1 METKT
6 IPLTSSELGES
17 GGITGYASTK
27 NQIDSLGDMIVDGA
41 YGDLKKFLKQG
52 FVTVSHD
59 TKSAPIGYI
68 LEAKEDAKGLWV
80 KMAFH
85 STPAAQQVRTVL
97 LERLKAG
104 KDVGLSIG
112 YLAKKWTF
120 ESFEGQR
127 VRILREIELKE
138 FSIVTMPAAP
148 DATVISGKWDE
159 SHMLAD
165 LTILTTLEELHPSRL
180 SRLNTKK
187 STHEFAH

>member
-41 YGDLKKFLKQG
+41 YGDLPKFVRQG
-52 FVTVSHD
+52 FVTISHD

-85 STPAAQQVRTVL
+85 STPSAQHVRTVL

-104 KDVGLSIG
+104 KEVGLSIG

-120 ESFEGQR
+120 ESFDGQR
-127 VRILREIELKE
+127 VRVLREIERHGSVRDSHAGDLCRCAGE
-138 FSIVTMPAAP
+138 LEGDDGRRCGPDFCQCASGSAP
-148 DATVISGKWDE
+148 D
-159 SHMLAD
+159 
-165 LTILTTLEELHPSRL
+165 
-180 SRLNTKK
+180 
-187 STHEFAH
+187 